1 DAYHQLTDTMDNPD
15 YDWDFALHVIR
26 GSMASLIDLAGI
38 VPCPADVNGDRDVDV
53 SDFLAILAA
62 WGQSGVPEDV
72 NRDDIVS
79 VLDFLQ
85 LLAEWGPCP

>member
-1 DAYHQLTDTMDNPD
+1 
-15 YDWDFALHVIR
+15 
-26 GSMASLIDLAGI
+26 
-38 VPCPADVNGDRDVDV
+38 VPCAADVNGDRDVDV